1 MRLPGT
7 RIHPADIGSGAY
19 SRPMVNPAES
29 WSARSQALAEALAR
43 TALGERSAFRRL
55 YDGSRAHLFGVIL
68 RIQPDR
74 SQAEDVLQEVFV
86 NVWRSAAAFDPA
98 RAQPLTWLTTIARNR
113 AIDSLRRRQT
123 QPATVSL
130 TRSDDDEDS
139 QYDVTADDDTDPLGL
154 LQRAGEAQAVTD
166 CLGELSSQQQQCLAL
181 AFYQGLSHAEVAEH
195 LAQPLGSVKSW
206 VRRALMALKDCLG
219 RAGQAQYD

>member
-74 SQAEDVLQEVFV
+74 SRAEDVLQEVFV

-123 QPATVSL
+123 QPSTVSL

-139 QYDVTADDDTDPLGL
+139 QFDVTADDDTDPLAL
-154 LQRAGEAQAVTD
+154 LQRAGQAQSVTH

-206 VRRALMALKDCLG
+206 VRRALMALKDCLSRSG
-219 RAGQAQYD
+219 GIEAY

>member
-1 MRLPGT
+1 
-7 RIHPADIGSGAY
+7 
-19 SRPMVNPAES
+19 MVTPVDE

-43 TALGERSAFRRL
+43 TALGDRAAFRRL

-74 SQAEDVLQEVFV
+74 SRAEDVLQEVFV
-86 NVWRSAAAFDPA
+86 KVWRSASSFDPA
-98 RAQPLTWLTTIARNR
+98 KAQPLTWLSAIARNG
-113 AIDSLRRRQT
+113 AIDSLRRRQA
-123 QPATVSL
+123 QPQTISL
-130 TRSDDDEDS
+130 TRDDDEAEDTP
-139 QYDVTADDDTDPLGL
+139 VEAADNADPLAL
-154 LQRAGEAQAVTD
+154 LQRAGQARAVSH
-166 CLGELSSQQQQCLAL
+166 CLGELSAQQQQCLAL

-219 RAGQAQYD
+219 RAGQTAPN